1 MHQISWD
8 RHSSFEREMKRLDL
22 VLFQKKYHEMLDMI
36 EKSNQDLGDFTRAS
50 KDLETIRRR
59 RRTKCPHESFKS
71 IRQQAKSLYNALIE
85 GKSWSCMCKNNH
97 AVGLR
102 LEPLMVG
109 MENSTAQ
116 TALQSRFRILV
127 SRPLARPQSQSFD
140 PEELPCEW
148 RELDVEPQRAE
159 PQKKEPQKIEPQMDH
174 YVNQTAK

>member
-1 MHQISWD
+1 
-8 RHSSFEREMKRLDL
+8 
-22 VLFQKKYHEMLDMI
+22 MI